1 VKHELGFFLTYP
13 ISSCLN
19 LQLDGVYQTAQK
31 LTVGHLCKHC
41 TAIPDEIRQ
50 KLLFLKDQ
58 KSSDGGGKRYWADG
72 VRSLGVIETPKDG
85 LAFSTS
91 PTL

>member
-1 VKHELGFFLTYP
+1 MSFLFLLLSLSLASLHTHTHT
-13 ISSCLN
+13 
-19 LQLDGVYQTAQK
+19 QLDGVYQTAQK
-31 LTVGHLCKHC
+31 MTVGHLCKHC
-41 TAIPDEIRQ
+41 TMIPHDIRS

-85 LAFSTS
+85 LAFAS
-91 PTL
+91 